1 MSEGLGPNRKRALFA
16 LGNIYATPGA
26 LHALADAGQTP
37 EEFII
42 RHVTGDWGTLP
53 KEDIA
58 ENERALKQGN
68 RLFSAYTL
76 ADGTRLWLITEW
88 DRSATTLLLPAEY

>member
-1 MSEGLGPNRKRALFA
+1 MPERMEPNRKRALFA

-26 LHALADAGQTP
+26 LQALAEAEQIP

-42 RHVTGDWGTLP
+42 RHVTGDWGSLP

-58 ENERALKQGN
+58 ENERALKYGN
-68 RLFSAYTL
+68 RIFSAYTL